1 MLLSITGDKHTWLAV
16 LTILGE
22 YLSLDFAIATIFFS
36 PPTLRTCLKRSKNR
50 IISIQQTLNASTQPA
65 RWYCYKIGH
74 FEVAR
79 SNCIMGLFWNTL
91 SLFSLAITKLR
102 TSWPKNNP
110 IVQVDPVKMADRPGC
125 RRVSLTLCPILFCT
139 DAGQN
144 TL

>member
-1 MLLSITGDKHTWLAV
+1 MNGDKHTWLAV

-22 YLSLDFAIATIFFS
+22 YLFLDFAIATIFFS

-50 IISIQQTLNASTQPA
+50 IISTVFTIQTLHAGTQAP

-74 FEVAR
+74 FEVA
-79 SNCIMGLFWNTL
+79 SNCIIGLFWNTP
-91 SLFSLAITKLR
+91 SHFPLAITKLR
-102 TSWPKNNP
+102 KSWPKNNP
-110 IVQVDPVKMADRPGC
+110 IVQVDPVKMAGRPGC